1 MKLAA
6 GLLKQLARA
15 FGSLHDSVC
24 NASDLGQEDS
34 VTVCSVGS
42 VAVWC

>member
-6 GLLKQLARA
+6 ELLKHLARA
-15 FGSLHDSVC
+15 FGSLPDSVC
-24 NASDLGQEDS
+24 NASEEDG
-34 VTVCSVGS
+34 VTICSVRS